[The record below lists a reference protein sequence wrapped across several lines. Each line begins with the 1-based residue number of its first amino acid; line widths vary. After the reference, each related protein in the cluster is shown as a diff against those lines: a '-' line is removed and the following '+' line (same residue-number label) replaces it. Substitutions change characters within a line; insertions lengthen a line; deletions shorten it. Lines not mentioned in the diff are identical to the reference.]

1 VPGAYTGANVFV
13 GGSEGAV
20 ELAADPAGAVAGA
33 DVPTPGD
40 EPPGA
45 LGEAAPGALDE
56 AAEGALG
63 EVAALDAEAPG
74 TPGDW
79 GNDPAAL
86 GACDGAAPEPA
97 GDGGTLALGACDGA
111 ATPGDEAMAPGV

>member
-1 VPGAYTGANVFV
+1 V
-13 GGSEGAV
+13 GGSDGAA
-20 ELAADPAGAVAGA
+20 ELAVDPAGAVAGA
-33 DVPTPGD
+33 DGPTLGD

-56 AAEGALG
+56 VAADALG
-63 EVAALDAEAPG
+63 EVVALDAAVPG

-86 GACDGAAPEPA
+86 GACDGAA
-97 GDGGTLALGACDGA
+97 
-111 ATPGDEAMAPGV
+111 TPGDEAMAPGI